1 MNTTAMYASA
11 LKADPSTVGAI
22 AGAACRT
29 IDALTP
35 QLREEWR
42 ALGGVAAEP
51 NAFQEIA
58 FFAAAWD
65 HLPHPGVRLTEV
77 RGPDGTLFGAI
88 ALEIASTLGRI
99 PLRHVANWRYEH
111 DFLGMPL
118 VRKGCESAFWGTL
131 IDHLDA
137 EPWAAGLLHIQGLTA
152 DGPVHRGLADAAA
165 ERSRSC
171 PVVYRSR
178 RAMLRSP
185 LSPGAYYEQAVRKKK
200 RKELARLTNR
210 LRELGAVTF
219 RTFEAGCQRLG
230 TWCDAFL
237 ALERSGWKG
246 REGSAVACE
255 AASERFLRQALAD
268 AHAEGRL
275 QIRSLDLDE
284 RPIAMLINLLAPPG
298 SFSFKTAYD
307 EEYARF
313 SPGVLLQIE
322 NLDMLER
329 QGIDW
334 MDSCA
339 AENHPMIDTLW
350 TERREVVRVTVRL
363 AGLRRGLAYAGARG
377 AEQGW
382 AAAKRLIGRQS

>member
-1 MNTTAMYASA
+1 MYASA
-11 LKADPSTVGAI
+11 LKADPASGGAT
-22 AGAACRT
+22 AGATCRT
-29 IDALTP
+29 VEALTP
-35 QLREEWR
+35 QLQEEWR
-42 ALGGVAAEP
+42 AVAQAAAEP
-51 NAFQEIA
+51 NSFGEIG

-65 HLPHPGVRLTEV
+65 HLPHPDVRLVEV
-77 RGPDGTLFGAI
+77 RGADGALAGTI
-88 ALEIASTLGRI
+88 ALEIAPALGRI
-99 PLRHVANWRYEH
+99 PLRHVANWRYEY

-118 VRKGCESAFWGTL
+118 VRKGFESTFWGAL

-137 EPWAAGLLHIQGLTA
+137 APWAAGLLHIQGLTA
-152 DGPVHRGLADAAA
+152 GGPVYRGLAAAAA
-165 ERSRSC
+165 ERGRSC
-171 PVVYRSR
+171 PVVHRCR
-178 RAMLRSP
+178 RAMLRST
-185 LSPGAYYEQAVRKKK
+185 LSPSAYYERAVRKKK
-200 RKELARLTNR
+200 RKEIGRLTNR
-210 LRELGAVTF
+210 LRELGELRF
-219 RTFEAGCQRLG
+219 RSLEPGG
-230 TWCDAFL
+230 TGLDDWCDAFL

-246 REGSAVACE
+246 RQGSAVACE
-255 AASERFLRQALAD
+255 SGNEGFLRQALAA

-275 QIRSLDLDE
+275 QIRSLDLDG

-298 SFSFKTAYD
+298 SFSFKTAYH

-329 QGIDW
+329 TGVDW

-363 AGLRRGLAYAGARG
+363 AGLRRGLAFAGARS

-382 AAAKRLIGRQS
+382 AAAKRLIGRHG